1 MISTFLLLCIICV
14 ILGWMGWWLNTYHVW
29 LILNDTLLNISEGI
43 TLLDC
48 EGTSHR
54 SFSECEGSRFINHP
68 AMPITSSSQ
77 LCPQSPRP
85 ALSFFHSTLCVLSHF
100 SRVQHFVTPWTIACQ
115 SPLSTG
121 FSRQEHWSGLPFP
134 PGDLPDPGIEPTSLL
149 SPALAG
155 RFFTISTT

>member
-1 MISTFLLLCIICV
+1 M
-14 ILGWMGWWLNTYHVW
+14 
-29 LILNDTLLNISEGI
+29 
-43 TLLDC
+43 DC

-77 LCPQSPRP
+77 VCPQTPRP

-100 SRVQHFVTPWTIACQ
+100 SRVQHFVTPWTIAGQ

-134 PGDLPDPGIEPTSLL
+134 PGDLPDPGIEPTSLS
-149 SPALAG
+149 SPPLAG
-155 RFFTISTT
+155 EIFTTCTTCEAPTKVKLSANNEQR